1 MRIMKIHR
9 ANFASIVL
17 PALFASAAIFLATG
31 CQCLAPAGTKG
42 SAKIIGQPVSAA
54 GWRTIFDGKSLA
66 GWKETDFS
74 GRGPVSVEN
83 GEMQLGAG
91 AILTGVT
98 YTNAFPRLNYEVEY
112 EAKKID
118 GSDFFAALTFPVGK
132 SHATFVNGGWGGSVT
147 GVSSIDG
154 MDASENDTTKSM
166 RYEKGRWYKFRLLVT
181 AEKIEAWV
189 DAEKLVDQPLK
200 DRAIS
205 MRAGEIE
212 LSAPFGFANF
222 QTRSALRNI
231 RLRAL
236 N

>member
-1 MRIMKIHR
+1 MRIMKTQR
-9 ANFASIVL
+9 TNFVL
-17 PALFASAAIFLATG
+17 LALIASASLLLIAG
-31 CQCLAPAGTKG
+31 CQCLAPAGPKG
-42 SAKIIGQPVSAA
+42 SAKSGGKPASAN
-54 GWRTIFDGKSLA
+54 GWRAIFDGKSLA

-74 GRGPVSVEN
+74 GRGPVGVES
-83 GEMQLGAG
+83 GELQLGSG

-98 YTNAFPRLNYEVEY
+98 YTNAFPLLNYEVEY
-112 EAKKID
+112 EAKKIE

-166 RYEKGRWYKFRLLVT
+166 RYEKGRWYKFRLRVT

-189 DAEKLVDQPLK
+189 DEEKLVDQSLK
-200 DRAIS
+200 DRAIA